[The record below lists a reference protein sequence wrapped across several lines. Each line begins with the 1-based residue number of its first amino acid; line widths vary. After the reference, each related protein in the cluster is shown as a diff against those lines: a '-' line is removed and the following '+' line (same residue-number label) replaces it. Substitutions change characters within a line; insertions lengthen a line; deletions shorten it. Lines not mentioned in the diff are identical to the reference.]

1 MFHPDLLKNK
11 RILITGGG
19 TGLGKGMAARFL
31 ELGAAV
37 HICGRR
43 EEVLE
48 QTATELS
55 SKGPIH
61 ALPCDVRELDAVER
75 MIDSVWVD
83 GPLDILVNNAAG
95 NFIARTEDL
104 SPRAFESVIN
114 IVLMGTLHCTMAC
127 GRRWLK
133 SNHSGT
139 VLSISAT
146 YAPVGSAYV
155 VPSAISKAGVEALTR
170 SLAVEWGD
178 RGIRMNA
185 IAPGPIPTQGAF
197 SRLMPR
203 PELEALALDR
213 NPLHRFG
220 TTEELAN
227 LAAFLVSDGSSYIN
241 GEVIR
246 MDGGEFLQGAGE
258 FSNLGRAL
266 TEEDW
271 KAIKPLKSAQEVSP
285 TKV

>member
-1 MFHPDLLKNK
+1 MFHSDLLKHK
-11 RILITGGG
+11 HILITGGG
-19 TGLGKGMAARFL
+19 TGLGKGMAQRFL
-31 ELGAAV
+31 ELGATV
-37 HICGRR
+37 YICGRR
-43 EEVLE
+43 EEVLKA
-48 QTATELS
+48 TAAELS
-55 SKGPIH
+55 AKGPIH
-61 ALPCDVRELDAVER
+61 ALPCDVRNIESVES
-75 MIDSVWVD
+75 MIDAIWMN

-95 NFIARTEDL
+95 NFISRSEDL
-104 SPRAFESVIN
+104 SPRAWESVIN

-133 SNHSGT
+133 SAHKGT

-155 VPSAISKAGVEALTR
+155 VPSAVSKAGVEALTR
-170 SLAVEWGD
+170 SLAVEWGN

-197 SRLMPR
+197 SRVLPH
-203 PELEALALDR
+203 PGLENLALDR

-220 TTEELAN
+220 TVEELAN
-227 LAAFLVSDGSSYIN
+227 LAAFLVSDGSGYIN

-258 FSNLGRAL
+258 FSNLGKAL
-266 TEEDW
+266 KEEDW
-271 KAIKPLKSAQEVSP
+271 QAIKPKKSGPNSGR
-285 TKV
+285 

>member
-1 MFHPDLLKNK
+1 MFHKDLLQHK

-31 ELGAAV
+31 DLGATV
-37 HICGRR
+37 YICGRR
-43 EEVLE
+43 EEVIKA
-48 QTATELS
+48 TADELKI
-55 SKGPIH
+55 KGPIQ
-61 ALPCDVRELDAVER
+61 AIPCDVRSLEAVEQ
-75 MIDSVWVD
+75 MMESIWKE
-83 GPLDILVNNAAG
+83 GALDILVNNAAG
-95 NFIARTEDL
+95 NFIARTEEL
-104 SPRAFESVIN
+104 SPRAWESVIN

-127 GRRWLK
+127 GRRWLAAK
-133 SNHSGT
+133 HPGT

-155 VPSAISKAGVEALTR
+155 VPSAVSKAGVEALMR
-170 SLAVEWGD
+170 SLAVEWGN

-197 SRLMPR
+197 SRVLPR
-203 PELEALALDR
+203 AELETVALDR

-220 TTEELAN
+220 TIEELAN
-227 LAAFLVSDGSSYIN
+227 LAAFLVSDGSGYVN

-258 FSNLGRAL
+258 FSALGRVL
-266 TEEDW
+266 TDKDW
-271 KAIKPLKSAQEVSP
+271 ESLKPRKR
-285 TKV
+285 

>member
-1 MFHPDLLKNK
+1 MFRNDLLANK

-19 TGLGKGMAARFL
+19 TGLGKAMAHRFL
-31 ELGAAV
+31 QLGATV
-37 HICGRR
+37 YICGRR

-48 QTATELS
+48 ETAAELS
-55 SKGPIH
+55 AATQAPIH
-61 ALPCDVRELDAVER
+61 ALPCDVRSLDAVEA
-75 MIDSVWVD
+75 MIDTIWKS
-83 GPLDILVNNAAG
+83 GPLDVLVNNAAG

-104 SPRAFESVIN
+104 SPRAFDSVIG
-114 IVLMGTLHCTMAC
+114 IVLMGTLHATMAC

-133 SNHSGT
+133 SSQPAT

-155 VPSAISKAGVEALTR
+155 VPSAVSKAGVEALTR
-170 SLAVEWGD
+170 SLAVEWGN

-197 SRLMPR
+197 SRVLPR
-203 PELEALALDR
+203 PDLEALALDR
-213 NPLHRFG
+213 NPMHRFG
-220 TTEELAN
+220 TPEELAN
-227 LAAFLVSDGSSYIN
+227 LAAFLISDGSSYIN

-258 FSNLGRAL
+258 FSALGRAL
-266 TEEDW
+266 TENDW
-271 KAIKPLKSAQEVSP
+271 QSLKPRKKS
-285 TKV
+285 

>member
-1 MFHPDLLKNK
+1 MFRTDLLSGK
-11 RILITGGG
+11 RILVTGGG
-19 TGLGKGMAARFL
+19 TGLGKAMTHRFL

-48 QTATELS
+48 DTAAELS
-55 SKGPIH
+55 KATKGSIH
-61 ALPCDVRELDAVER
+61 AVPCDVRNRGAVEA
-75 MIDSVWVD
+75 MIDSIWQE
-83 GPLDILVNNAAG
+83 GPIDILVNNAAG

-104 SPRAFESVIN
+104 SPRAFESVIG

-133 SNHSGT
+133 AGDAGT

-170 SLAVEWGD
+170 SLAVEWGN
-178 RGIRMNA
+178 RKIRLNA

-197 SRLMPR
+197 SRVLPR
-203 PELEALALDR
+203 SDLETVAIER
-213 NPLHRFG
+213 NPLRRFG
-220 TTEELAN
+220 TKEELAN
-227 LAAFLVSDGSSYIN
+227 LAAFLVSDGSAYIN
-241 GEVIR
+241 GEVVR
-246 MDGGEFLQGAGE
+246 MDGGELLQGAGE
-258 FSNLGRAL
+258 FTGLGRLL
-266 TEEDW
+266 TDKDW
-271 KAIKPLKSAQEVSP
+271 ESLKPRKKP
-285 TKV
+285 